1 MTKIKKTL
9 NDAVWEFESS
19 LFRISIFG
27 FRILVVRSVITLML
41 LAAVVVAEAQPST
54 KVPQIGVMTSGF
66 PESIAH
72 LLEGFKQGLRENG
85 YVDGKNVQL
94 KLQYAEGKTERL
106 PSLAA
111 ELVRAKVDVIV
122 AIPNP
127 SIEAAR
133 QATQT
138 IPIVMPIGS
147 DPVGAGFVA
156 TLARPGGNITGLSA
170 YSPELNGKRLE
181 LLKETVP
188 KLSRVALLV
197 SGNVPGNAVD
207 LKETE
212 AAARSLQLRTTLL
225 EVRSSSDLENIFKT
239 MTTDR
244 IQALTVFPGQPTLFT
259 NRKRIV
265 ELAEKN
271 RMPAMYPLADYVNEG
286 GLMSYGVNNLD
297 LFRRAATYVAKIL
310 KGAKPSDLPV
320 EQPTKF
326 ELVINLKTAKPIGL
340 TIPPSVLARADRVI
354 R

>member
-1 MTKIKKTL
+1 L
-9 NDAVWEFESS
+9 AVLSVIS
-19 LFRISIFG
+19 LM
-27 FRILVVRSVITLML
+27 LVV
-41 LAAVVVAEAQPST
+41 AVVVAEAQQPANLQ
-54 KVPQIGVMTSGF
+54 QIGIITSGF

-72 LLEGFKQGLRENG
+72 LLEGFKQGLRDNG
-85 YVDGKNVQL
+85 YADGKNVQL
-94 KLQYAEGKTERL
+94 KLQYAEGKAERL

-212 AAARSLQLRTTLL
+212 AAARSLQLRTHLF
-225 EVRSSSDLENIFKT
+225 EVRNTSDLENIFKT

-244 IQALTVFPGQPTLFT
+244 LQALTVFPGQPTLFT
-259 NRKRIV
+259 NRKQIV

-310 KGAKPSDLPV
+310 KGAKPADLPV

-326 ELVINLKTAKPIGL
+326 ELVINLKNAKQLGL
-340 TIPPSVLARADRVI
+340 TIPPHVLARADKVI